1 MKTNEVLQ
9 SRWIVGTLGR
19 FGIGGVTVFAAAGNA
34 AGLAGSHPAEIFSP
48 TTGRSACLRSTGIG
62 GPAKSTDITLS
73 VATC

>member
-48 TTGRSACLRSTGIG
+48 TTVHGALLLLEAG
-62 GPAKSTDITLS
+62 ALQ
-73 VATC
+73 